1 MSRSSAPTINRIL
14 TAAFR
19 LFFRRGYSRVSMDEI
34 ASEAGVTKRT
44 LYNHFA
50 SKDALIGAVMD
61 RQADLTLDTV
71 RGWADP
77 EAVTSHAFLDGLL
90 VKLAD
95 WAGAPGWTGSG
106 FTRLTLELADL
117 PGHPVRAAADRHKRA
132 VQDWIA
138 AELAA
143 RHHARPARAAE
154 TFCILLEG
162 ALVLT
167 LIHGDPGYI
176 MRLRSEVPRLT
187 DA

>member
-1 MSRSSAPTINRIL
+1 MPRSSAQTINRIL

-19 LFFRRGYSRVSMDEI
+19 LFFRRGYARVSMDEI
-34 ASEAGVTKRT
+34 AAEAGVTKRT
-44 LYNHFA
+44 LYNHFP
-50 SKDALIGAVMD
+50 SKDALTGAVME

-71 RGWADP
+71 QGWSDP
-77 EAVTSHAFLDGLL
+77 DAATAAAFLDGLL
-90 VKLAD
+90 AKLGE
-95 WAGAPGWTGSG
+95 WAQSPGWTGSG
-106 FTRLTLELADL
+106 FTRLTLELGDL

-132 VQDWIA
+132 VQDWVA
-138 AELAA
+138 TELAA
-143 RHHARPARAAE
+143 RHHGQPARAAE